1 MIQLSKVVLPC
12 GGYGILILVEKY
24 DVLLSRSVTGGDY
37 SWI

>member
-24 DVLLSRSVTGGDY
+24 DVLSRSVTGGDY